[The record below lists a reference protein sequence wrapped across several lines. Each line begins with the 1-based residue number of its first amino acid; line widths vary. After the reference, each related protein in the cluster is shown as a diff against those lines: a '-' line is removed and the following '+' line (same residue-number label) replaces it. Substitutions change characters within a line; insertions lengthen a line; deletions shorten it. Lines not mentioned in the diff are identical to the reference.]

1 MSGSRAVDPVKPG
14 ENDQIEILGYENL
27 KDRGWWTGRAGL
39 AMPAL
44 MAAIATYMVIGQFAM
59 KVPESVDLPGPQ
71 FFPWIVIIAL
81 YVLAAVLAVD
91 IIRKPQL
98 PELAPA
104 TEPEDLEERAWY
116 TDWRALAWAV
126 GGLVLFIALIV
137 PIGWIISA
145 ALMFVMMAHAIGS
158 RRWLMDVLVGF
169 FLSSVIYLIFAVLLS
184 VDLPSGLIF
193 AGGR

>member
-1 MSGSRAVDPVKPG
+1 MSGSHAVDPVKPG
-14 ENDQIEILGYENL
+14 EDDQIEILGYENL

-39 AMPAL
+39 VMPAL
-44 MAAIATYMVIGQFAM
+44 MAAIATYMLLGQFAM

-145 ALMFVMMAHAIGS
+145 ALMFVMVAHAIGS

>member
-44 MAAIATYMVIGQFAM
+44 MVAVATYMLIGQFAM

-71 FFPWIVIIAL
+71 FFPWIIIVAL
-81 YVLAAVLAVD
+81 YVLAALLAFD

-137 PIGWIISA
+137 PIGWVISA
-145 ALMFVMMAHAIGS
+145 ALMFVMVAHAIGS
-158 RRWLMDVLVGF
+158 RRWLMDVLVGL

>member
-14 ENDQIEILGYENL
+14 EDDQIEILGYENL

-39 AMPAL
+39 VMPVL
-44 MAAIATYMVIGQFAM
+44 MAAIATYMLIGQFAM

-145 ALMFVMMAHAIGS
+145 ALMFVMVAHAIGS

>member
-1 MSGSRAVDPVKPG
+1 MSGSRAVTPVNPG

-39 AMPAL
+39 VMPAL
-44 MAAIATYMVIGQFAM
+44 MAAVATYMLIGQFRM
-59 KVPESVDLPGPQ
+59 KVPDSVDLPGPQ
-71 FFPWIVIIAL
+71 FFPWIIIVAL

-104 TEPEDLEERAWY
+104 TAPEDLEERAWY
-116 TDWRALAWAV
+116 TDWCALAWAV

-137 PIGWIISA
+137 PIGWIIAA
-145 ALMFVMMAHAIGS
+145 ALMFVMVAHAIGS
-158 RRWLMDVLVGF
+158 RRWLLDVLVGL

>member
-1 MSGSRAVDPVKPG
+1 MSGSHAVDPVKPG
-14 ENDQIEILGYENL
+14 EDDQIEILGYENL

-39 AMPAL
+39 VMPAL
-44 MAAIATYMVIGQFAM
+44 MAAIATYMLIGQFAM

-169 FLSSVIYLIFAVLLS
+169 FLSSAIYLIFAVLLS

>member
-1 MSGSRAVDPVKPG
+1 MSGSHAVDPVKPG
-14 ENDQIEILGYENL
+14 EDDQIEILGYENL

-39 AMPAL
+39 VMPAL
-44 MAAIATYMVIGQFAM
+44 MAAIATYMLIGQFAM

-145 ALMFVMMAHAIGS
+145 ALMFVMVAHAIGS

>member
-1 MSGSRAVDPVKPG
+1 MSGSHAVDPVKPG
-14 ENDQIEILGYENL
+14 EDDQIEILGYENL
-27 KDRGWWTGRAGL
+27 KDRGWWTGRAAL
-39 AMPAL
+39 VMPAL
-44 MAAIATYMVIGQFAM
+44 MAAIATYMLLGQFAM

-145 ALMFVMMAHAIGS
+145 ALMFVMVAHAIGS

>member
-1 MSGSRAVDPVKPG
+1 MSGSHAVDPVKPG
-14 ENDQIEILGYENL
+14 EDDQIEILGYENL

-39 AMPAL
+39 VMPAL
-44 MAAIATYMVIGQFAM
+44 MAAIATYMLLGQFAM

-126 GGLVLFIALIV
+126 GGLVLFIALVV

-145 ALMFVMMAHAIGS
+145 ALMFVMVAHAIGS

>member
-44 MAAIATYMVIGQFAM
+44 MVAVATYMLIGQFAM

-71 FFPWIVIIAL
+71 FFPWIIIVAL
-81 YVLAAVLAVD
+81 YVLAALLAFE
-91 IIRKPQL
+91 IIRNPQL

-104 TEPEDLEERAWY
+104 TEPEDLEERVWY
-116 TDWRALAWAV
+116 TDWRAVAWAV

-137 PIGWIISA
+137 PIGWVISA
-145 ALMFVMMAHAIGS
+145 ALMFVMVAHAIGS
-158 RRWLMDVLVGF
+158 RRWLMDVLVGL

>member
-1 MSGSRAVDPVKPG
+1 MSGSHAVDPVKPG
-14 ENDQIEILGYENL
+14 EDDQIEILGYENL

-39 AMPAL
+39 VMPAL
-44 MAAIATYMVIGQFAM
+44 MAAIATYMLIGQFAM

-145 ALMFVMMAHAIGS
+145 ALMFVMVAHAIGS
-158 RRWLMDVLVGF
+158 RRSLMDVLVGF

-184 VDLPSGLIF
+184 VDLPSGLII

>member
-71 FFPWIVIIAL
+71 FFPWIVIVAL

-145 ALMFVMMAHAIGS
+145 ALMFVMVAHAIGS
-158 RRWLMDVLVGF
+158 RRWLMDVLVGL